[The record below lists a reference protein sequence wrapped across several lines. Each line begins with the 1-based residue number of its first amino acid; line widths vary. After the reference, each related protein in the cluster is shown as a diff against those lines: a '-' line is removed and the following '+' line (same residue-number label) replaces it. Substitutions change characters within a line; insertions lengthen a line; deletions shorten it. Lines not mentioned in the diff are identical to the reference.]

1 MFRVIISIAT
11 PGDVIY
17 LGASGN
23 DSVVAVGADDG
34 AIVWRSAAEHGFI
47 DSTPAQVIESNRIES
62 NRIESNRIEWLH
74 RLDARAGHGMDWNGM
89 GFKVTASSTRRP
101 RRTPKTAGSPC
112 TVLYCNVM

>member
-62 NRIESNRIEWLH
+62 NRIESNR
-74 RLDARAGHGMDWNGM
+74 M
-89 GFKVTASSTRRP
+89 ASSTRRP
-101 RRTPKTAGSPC
+101 RTSWNG
-112 TVLYCNVM
+112 LEWNGI

>member
-62 NRIESNRIEWLH
+62 NRIESNRIESNGFIDSTPAHVMEWI
-74 RLDARAGHGMDWNGM
+74 GMEWNL
-89 GFKVTASSTRRP
+89 K
-101 RRTPKTAGSPC
+101 
-112 TVLYCNVM
+112 

>member
-62 NRIESNRIEWLH
+62 NRIEWLH
-74 RLDARAGHGMDWNGM
+74 RLDARARHGMDWNGM
-89 GFKVTASSTRRP
+89 EFKVTASSTRRP
-101 RRTPKTAGSPC
+101 RRTPNTTGSPC
-112 TVLYCNVM
+112 TVLYCNVV